1 MVYCIRMPDCKRTIA
16 RTEHPAGRTKEEGSV
31 TNKVTNTYGYTPSE
45 YARFKEFAWK
55 MLLSFGLTYMFF
67 YNGRQNINL
76 VMTQMAEGLGS
87 TTAAMGVVSSALFW
101 CYAFGQ
107 LINGRLGAYFGYK
120 RFMMFGVAASALL
133 NVIISFQQS
142 IPVIAVLWGLNG
154 FCQSMVW
161 SNGLGVVNKWWPKK
175 ERGFATGLATAFSG
189 AAQVV
194 TYLTILLCMD
204 MNPEWGWRAGFRF
217 PMIPMVLMLAAF
229 ALFFKTEPEE
239 IGLKPFE
246 EEDKAAAARDAAL
259 EAEIAK
265 KGYLYPY
272 KVLFSEPKV
281 IVFCLISAIA
291 GIGRY
296 GLLTWVPTY
305 FVESMG
311 LSIKDGIFSSILL
324 PIGQTCAM
332 FVFPLITD
340 KVFKGK
346 REPMLALASIVTFL
360 GMITFPFITSQTPA
374 SIMLFVVGV
383 SAMVTGVVW
392 AVAGDMGGRA
402 FSSTVVGILDWAV
415 YMGAA
420 LQASVFGFVKDTF
433 GWPAIFI
440 TIGCLYVIMLVLTLA
455 ARKMKMT
462 RI

>member
-1 MVYCIRMPDCKRTIA
+1 MKKKIEKA
-16 RTEHPAGRTKEEGSV
+16 
-31 TNKVTNTYGYTPSE
+31 YGYTHHE
-45 YARFKEFAWK
+45 YSKFKKYAWK

-120 RFMMFGVAASALL
+120 KFMMLGVAASAVI
-133 NVIISFQQS
+133 NVIISFQHS

-161 SNGLGVVNKWWPKK
+161 SNGLGVLNKWWPKK
-175 ERGFATGLATAFSG
+175 ERGFASGLTTAFSG
-189 AAQVV
+189 MAQVV
-194 TYLTILLCMD
+194 TYLTILWCMD
-204 MNPEWGWRAGFRF
+204 MNPEWGWRAAFRF
-217 PMIPMVLMLAAF
+217 PMLPMALMLIVF
-229 ALFFKTEPEE
+229 AVFFNTKPED

-246 EEDKAAAARDAAL
+246 EEDKEASARDAAL
-259 EAEIAK
+259 NAEIEK

-305 FVESMG
+305 FTESMG
-311 LSIKDGIFSSILL
+311 LSIKAGIFSSILL
-324 PIGQTCAM
+324 PFGQACAM

-346 REPMLALASIVTFL
+346 REPMLAMASVVTFF
-360 GMITFPFITSQTPA
+360 GMITFPFIRTQSLA
-374 SIMLFVVGV
+374 SMMLFLVGV
-383 SAMVTGVVW
+383 SGMVTGVVW

-402 FSSTVVGILDWAV
+402 FSSTVVGVLDWAV

-420 LQASVFGFVKDTF
+420 LQASVFGFVKDHF

-440 TIGCLYVIMLVLTLA
+440 TIGCLYILMLALTLA
-455 ARKMKMT
+455 ARKIKMKKL
-462 RI
+462 